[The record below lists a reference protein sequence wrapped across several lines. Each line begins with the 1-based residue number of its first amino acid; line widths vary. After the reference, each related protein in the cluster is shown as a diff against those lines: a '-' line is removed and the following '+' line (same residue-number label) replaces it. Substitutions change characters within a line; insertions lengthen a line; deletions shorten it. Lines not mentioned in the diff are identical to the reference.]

1 MTCTLLGELGNEVA
15 TVVFLLAPGRRGS
28 ERGRRRISVVYGA
41 HQTRIFGTVEDV
53 DNARVGPTS
62 TTSVSLP
69 SPPVGSDPRTRRR
82 RQECCVGEP
91 ETNPTNET
99 QTKAK
104 QKRRRGKKR
113 KERERS
119 TPTPDAKTGNARRSA
134 AQTVNFLFHARR
146 DGTRRISEYRGAAS
160 FLRVT
165 LNLAGNE
172 TRSFPEGSGSL
183 ERRRAY
189 ALH

>member
-1 MTCTLLGELGNEVA
+1 MLRRGAGNEPNKRNA
-15 TVVFLLAPGRRGS
+15 DKS
-28 ERGRRRISVVYGA
+28 
-41 HQTRIFGTVEDV
+41 QTE
-53 DNARVGPTS
+53 
-62 TTSVSLP
+62 
-69 SPPVGSDPRTRRR
+69 
-82 RQECCVGEP
+82 
-91 ETNPTNET
+91 
-99 QTKAK
+99 AK
-104 QKRRRGKKR
+104 KRGKKE
-113 KERERS
+113 ERERS

>member
-15 TVVFLLAPGRRGS
+15 TVVFLLVSGRRGS

-69 SPPVGSDPRTRRR
+69 SPPVGLDARTRRR

-104 QKRRRGKKR
+104 QKRRRGERKKR
-113 KERERS
+113 TREIH
-119 TPTPDAKTGNARRSA
+119 TYARRKNGQRTQKCSA
-134 AQTVNFLFHARR
+134 DCKLPVPRSARR
-146 DGTRRISEYRGAAS
+146 HT
-160 FLRVT
+160 
-165 LNLAGNE
+165 
-172 TRSFPEGSGSL
+172 P
-183 ERRRAY
+183 
-189 ALH
+189 H